1 MKKIQ
6 ILAALLILACT
17 VQAQTTKLDEAKK
30 LIVNENYGDARK
42 MLTDFIAGEKEPA
55 RQAEAYYWLGESYYS
70 DLIAENAA
78 QAMTKSRAEYDK
90 GLVLDKSN
98 PQCLVGMGKLL
109 LDAKNGKEALKT
121 FDQAIRSSKVKKF
134 KEGHPD
140 VIMLVGDAFMNCT
153 QPNYEQAVAYYT
165 RAKDID
171 LKNSTYYLRL
181 GEAQMKKGDAGAAM
195 SAYESASDKNKADA
209 EVYQKKARIWM
220 RASKFDLALQDIDTG
235 LKIDPSFA
243 PLYKDKVEVLM
254 GLGRFNE
261 VTGVL
266 EKYIPL
272 AGKDFDAR
280 LRFAKFLAYQAKD
293 YDRSI
298 AEAKKLL
305 KDAPE
310 YKKDVKDATDYRV
323 ANRWIAWSAY
333 EKAAKIEA
341 DSVKAGKKAPFGD
354 NWKALLEESNNAS
367 KALMAALP
375 ADRLVYYDYQYAAK
389 SAQKL
394 GKMDDAMTMYN
405 KVLETDSSSACTI
418 YSDLINA
425 YYEQKKFKEAFA
437 MLDTKLA
444 KGCKVTATE
453 YFYAMYYGYTTR
465 DFASSIKFAD
475 KYSEMAP
482 TGTDGLYYKGLSLT
496 KTDTIQP
503 ITWKAKETYE
513 KLAQIYEA
521 KPDAPGNGKKY
532 VVVAYKYLGNYY
544 GANNDLPKAKEY
556 FQKVLVVD
564 PADKDAMDVLQ
575 QMGN

>member
-42 MLTDFIAGEKEPA
+42 MLTAFIAGEKEPA

-90 GLVLDKSN
+90 GLAIDKN
-98 PQCLVGMGKLL
+98 CPQCLVGMGKLL

-134 KEGHPD
+134 REGHPD
-140 VIMLVGDAFMNCT
+140 VIMLVGDAYMNST

-171 LKNSTYYLRL
+171 PKSSTYYLRL

-254 GLGRFNE
+254 GLGKFNE

-305 KDAPE
+305 NDAPD
-310 YKKDVKDATDYRV
+310 YKV

-354 NWKALLEESNNAS
+354 NWKMLLEESNKAS
-367 KALMAALP
+367 KALMLALP

-394 GKMDDAMTMYN
+394 GRMDEALAMYN
-405 KVLETDSSSACTI
+405 KVLEVDSSSACTI
-418 YSDLINA
+418 YSDLVNA
-425 YYEQKKFKEAFA
+425 YYEQKKFKEAFD
-437 MLDTKLA
+437 MLDTKAA

-453 YFYAMYYGYTTR
+453 YFYAMYYGYTTK
-465 DFASSIKFAD
+465 DYASSIKFAD

-482 TGTDGLYYKGLSLT
+482 TGTDGYYYKALSLT
-496 KTDTIQP
+496 RTDTVQP
-503 ITWKAKETYE
+503 IAWKAKEVHE
-513 KLAQIYEA
+513 KLIQTYEA
-521 KPDAPGNGKKY
+521 KPDALGNAKKY
-532 VVVAYKYLGNYY
+532 VVVSYKYLGNYY
-544 GANNDLPKAKEY
+544 GAQQDLVKAKEH
-556 FQKVLVVD
+556 FKKVLLID
-564 PADKDAMDVLQ
+564 PADKDAIDILQ

>member
-42 MLTDFIAGEKEPA
+42 VLTDLIAAEKEPA

-90 GLVLDKSN
+90 GLALDKSC
-98 PQCLVGMGKLL
+98 PPCLVGMGKLL

-121 FDQAIRSSKVKKF
+121 FDQAIRSSKAKKF

-165 RAKDID
+165 RAREID
-171 LKNSTYYLRL
+171 TKNGTYCLRL

-195 SAYESASDKNKADA
+195 SAYECAAEKSKTDA

-220 RASKFDLALQDIDTG
+220 RASKFDLALEEIEKG

-254 GLGRFNE
+254 GLGKFNE

-298 AEAKKLL
+298 TEAKKLL
-305 KDAPE
+305 NDAPD
-310 YKKDVKDATDYRV
+310 YKV
-323 ANRWIAWSAY
+323 ANRWIAWSAF

-341 DSVKAGKKAPFGD
+341 DSLKAGKKAPFGD
-354 NWKALLEESNNAS
+354 AWKALLEESNKAS

-394 GKMDDAMTMYN
+394 GRIDEALKSYDELL
-405 KVLETDSSSACTI
+405 KVDSTQTCTVYTD
-418 YSDLINA
+418 LVNA
-425 YYEQKKFKEAFA
+425 YYEQKKFKEGFA
-437 MLDTKLA
+437 MLDKKTA
-444 KGCKVTATE
+444 YGCKVTGGE
-453 YFYAMYYGYTTR
+453 YFYAMYYAYITG
-465 DFASSIKFAD
+465 DSIAGIKYAD
-475 KYSEMAP
+475 KYIELVPKGSDGYHYKALCQRKSDVREPVP
-482 TGTDGLYYKGLSLT
+482 T
-496 KTDTIQP
+496 
-503 ITWKAKETYE
+503 WNAKETYE
-513 KLAQIYEA
+513 KLIQLHETT
-521 KPDAPGNGKKY
+521 PDDRSKGY
-532 VVVAYKYLGNYY
+532 VVRAYVYMAYYY
-544 GANNDLPKAKEY
+544 GSVNDLVKAKELAG
-556 FQKVLVVD
+556 KALVIE
-564 PADKDAMDVLQ
+564 PANEQALQ
-575 QMGN
+575 IMAN

>member
-1 MKKIQ
+1 MKRIQ
-6 ILAALLILACT
+6 ILAALLVFACT
-17 VQAQTTKLDEAKK
+17 VQAQTKLDEAKK

-42 MLTDFIAGEKEPA
+42 MLTDFISTEKEPA

-70 DLIAENAA
+70 ALIEDDAA
-78 QAMTKSRAEYDK
+78 KAMTQSRAEYDK
-90 GLVLDKSN
+90 GLALDKSN

-134 KEGHPD
+134 KEGHPE

-153 QPNYEQAVAYYT
+153 QPNYEQAVAYYV
-165 RAKDID
+165 RSRDID
-171 LKNSTYYLRL
+171 PKNSTTYLRM
-181 GEAQMKKGDAGAAM
+181 GEAQMKRGDAGAAM
-195 SAYESASDKNKADA
+195 SAYESASEKNKTDP

-220 RASKFDLALQDIDTG
+220 RASKFDLALEEIDKG
-235 LKIDPSFA
+235 LKIDPNFA

-254 GLGRFNE
+254 GLGKYND
-261 VTGVL
+261 VMGVL

-280 LRFAKFLAYQAKD
+280 LRFCKFLAYQAKD

-298 AEAKKLL
+298 AEAKKLMN
-305 KDAPE
+305 DAPD
-310 YKKDVKDATDYRV
+310 YKV
-323 ANRWIAWSAY
+323 ANRWIAWSAF

-341 DSVKAGKKAPFGD
+341 DALKAGKKAPFGD
-354 NWKALLEESNNAS
+354 EWKMLLEESNKAS
-367 KALMAALP
+367 KALMAAVP

-394 GKMDDAMTMYN
+394 GNLDEALKMYDEVIKADTSLACSIY
-405 KVLETDSSSACTI
+405 TD
-418 YSDLINA
+418 LVNA
-425 YYEQKKFKEAFA
+425 YYEQKKYTEAFG
-437 MLDTKLA
+437 MLDTKVA

-453 YFYAMYYGYTTR
+453 YFYAMYYGYATR
-465 DFASSIKFAD
+465 DYASGIKFAD

-482 TGTDGLYYKGLSLT
+482 TGTDGYYYKALSLA

-503 ITWKAKETYE
+503 VAWKAKEAHE
-513 KLAQIYEA
+513 KLIQVYEA

-532 VVVAYKYLGNYY
+532 VLTSYKYLGNYY

-556 FQKVLVVD
+556 FQKALAID
-564 PADKDAMDVLQ
+564 PTDTEITNILQ
-575 QMGN
+575 QLGN

>member
-90 GLVLDKSN
+90 GLVIDKSN

-165 RAKDID
+165 RAKEID
-171 LKNSTYYLRL
+171 LTKGVYCLRL

-195 SAYESASDKNKADA
+195 SAYECAADKNKTDP

-220 RASKFDLALQDIDTG
+220 RASKFDLALEEVDKG
-235 LKIDPSFA
+235 LKIDPTFA
-243 PLYKDKVEVLM
+243 PLYKDKVEIVM
-254 GLGRFNE
+254 GQGKYNE
-261 VTGVL
+261 VTAIL

-305 KDAPE
+305 NDAPD
-310 YKKDVKDATDYRV
+310 YKV
-323 ANRWIAWSAY
+323 ANRWIAWSAF

-341 DSVKAGKKAPFGD
+341 DALKAGKKAPFGD
-354 NWKALLEESNNAS
+354 EWKALLEESNKAS

-394 GKMDDAMTMYN
+394 GNMDEAMASYG
-405 KVLETDSSSACTI
+405 KLLEVDSSSACTV
-418 YSDLINA
+418 YTDLTNA
-425 YYEQKKFKEAFA
+425 YYEQKKFKEGFA
-437 MLDTKLA
+437 MLDKKMA
-444 KGCKVTATE
+444 KGCKVTGGE
-453 YFYAMYYGYTTR
+453 YFYAMYYAYVTG
-465 DFASSIKFAD
+465 DSISGIKYAD
-475 KYSEMAP
+475 KYIELVPKGSDGYHYKALCQRKSDVREPVP
-482 TGTDGLYYKGLSLT
+482 T
-496 KTDTIQP
+496 
-503 ITWKAKETYE
+503 WNAKETYE
-513 KLAQIYEA
+513 KLIQLHEA
-521 KPDAPGNGKKY
+521 TPDDRSKGY
-532 VVVAYKYLGNYY
+532 VVRAYVYMAYYY
-544 GANNDLPKAKEY
+544 GSINDLVKAKELAA
-556 FQKVLVVD
+556 KALVIE
-564 PADKDAMDVLQ
+564 PANEQAAQIMA
-575 QMGN
+575 N